1 MPQNHTCPPV
11 PYVPFD
17 RKNGEKM
24 VLLKLFFK
32 IAVLPFLAHAPKT
45 RSGSKKRELVT
56 IPLTSMAISLTIFG
70 KAKIIGL
77 KAIKRMILPLVLTSY
92 FLQKKQVC
100 EDFENMNIDRRG
112 KSKRSQNIQINQFY
126 S

>member
-24 VLLKLFFK
+24 VLFKLFYK

-70 KAKIIGL
+70 KTQNNLIKSNKKDDFTTCINKLPFVKETGL
-77 KAIKRMILPLVLTSY
+77 
-92 FLQKKQVC
+92 
-100 EDFENMNIDRRG
+100 
-112 KSKRSQNIQINQFY
+112 
-126 S
+126 